1 MAKRKEMT
9 LEEMKARIEEIN
21 ENLTA
26 NYEEMV
32 EQLNLVNEP
41 TSLILWADI
50 RITSGNSCDL
60 LRERQ
65 LLESHIKLAE
75 FEAKS
80 GN

>member
-1 MAKRKEMT
+1 MT

-21 ENLTA
+21 EDLVA

-50 RITSGNSCDL
+50 RLTAGNSCDL

-65 LLESHIKLAE
+65 YLESRVKLAE
-75 FEAKS
+75 LEAKI
-80 GN
+80 GK